1 MNILLF
7 LGLAAS
13 GASLYLEDATVRIG
27 QVSVLTNYLELLVM
41 MLLVAEILAHLS
53 WARWKA
59 VFARK
64 RLGAILSAV
73 VVIAAVIVS
82 KFVHLSLLGPHAG
95 RDAVLLVVLRN
106 FVFLVLALRRVKGL
120 IEFLGY
126 LRDHPA
132 QTIILSFLLV
142 IISGTVLLMMPF
154 TSRSGHGLSFVNALF
169 TATSAVCVTGLIVVD
184 TATVFSISGQ
194 TVILLL
200 IQIGG
205 LGIMILTFFTIFVLR
220 RSVSVENKLLISYM
234 LSEHDMTQL
243 RTMVLRIIYITFG
256 IEAAGAVLLFVGFS
270 ELYGVGG
277 RALFYAIFHSVSA
290 FCNAGFALFTNS
302 LEKFVGNPWISGTIM
317 ALIILGGLSFVVLM
331 NVARNISDRITALLT
346 GKKRKITKLSLNSK
360 VVLSASLLLIVFGTL
375 VIYGTEHSNSLRN
388 LPLPTQYFAALFQSV
403 TLRTAGFNSLP
414 FGALTSATYLV
425 MIAFMFVGGAS
436 GSTAGGIKVGTASV
450 IYAFIASFF
459 RGRKQPVL
467 FQHSISNDQV
477 LRAFSILIFG
487 IVVIGIATVALSISE
502 HQPTLKLLFET
513 TSAFGTVGLSTGITS
528 SLTVFGRLVISLLM
542 FAGRIGPLT
551 ILAAAGREG
560 DRGRI
565 EFPVGEVS
573 IG

>member
-1 MNILLF
+1 MNVLLF
-7 LGLAAS
+7 LGLAVS

-27 QVSVLTNYLELLVM
+27 QVSVLTNYLELLVLI
-41 MLLVAEILAHLS
+41 LLVVEILAHLS

-64 RLGAILSAV
+64 RLGAILSGLL
-73 VVIAAVIVS
+73 VIAAVILS
-82 KFVHLSLLGPHAG
+82 KFVHLSLLGSHAG

-106 FVFLVLALRRVKGL
+106 LVFLVLALRRVRGL

-132 QTIILSFLLV
+132 QTIILSFFLV

-154 TSRSGHGLSFVNALF
+154 TSRDGNGLSFVNALF
-169 TATSAVCVTGLIVVD
+169 TATSAVCVTGLVVVD
-184 TATVFSISGQ
+184 TVTAFSISGQ
-194 TVILLL
+194 VVILLL

-234 LSEHDMTQL
+234 LSEQDMTQL
-243 RTMVLRIIYITFG
+243 RSMVLRIIYITFG
-256 IEAAGAVLLFVGFS
+256 IEAVGALLLFVGFS

-277 RALFYAIFHSVSA
+277 RALFYAVFHSVSA

-302 LEKFVGNPWISGTIM
+302 LERFVGNPWISGTIM
-317 ALIILGGLSFVVLM
+317 GLIILGGLSFVVLM
-331 NVARNISDRITALLT
+331 NVARNLSDRFANALS
-346 GKKRKITKLSLNSK
+346 GKKRKVTKLSLNSK
-360 VVLSASLLLIVFGTL
+360 VVLTATLVLIVFGAL
-375 VIYGTEHSNSLRN
+375 VIYGTEHGNTLRK
-388 LPLPTQYFAALFQSV
+388 LPLATQYFAALFQSV
-403 TLRTAGFNSLP
+403 TLRTAGFNSIP
-414 FGALTSATYLV
+414 FGTLTSATYLV
-425 MIAFMFVGGAS
+425 MIAFMFIGGAS

-450 IYAFIASFF
+450 IYSFIASFF

-467 FQHSISNDQV
+467 FQHSISTDQV

-487 IVVIGIATVALSISE
+487 ISVVGIATVALSISE

-551 ILAAAGREG
+551 ILAAASREG

-565 EFPVGEVS
+565 EFPAGEVS